1 VTGRM
6 SDAENRSDTQ
16 STHVNRDEIFQ
27 RFAHFEA
34 FDVKVTG
41 MDKVVDPCTTF
52 MVSLSPFLLRNIPGK
67 YCNGL
72 TSD

>member
-1 VTGRM
+1 M
-6 SDAENRSDTQ
+6 SEAENRSNTQ

-41 MDKVVDPCTTF
+41 MDKVVNPCTAF
-52 MVSLSPFLLRNIPGK
+52 VVSLSPPLLRNVSRR
-67 YCNGL
+67 YCGEL